1 VLLSETDISIIIV
14 TKELVSP
21 DETVIYQQS
30 TNAYYP
36 EGVFFETASE
46 LKVYFDS
53 DINIMET
60 EQNSIFNQDANSSEQ
75 LLDVEDQT
83 NYINDYI
90 AIEAREFTAA

>member
-14 TKELVSP
+14 TKELVYP
-21 DETVIYQQS
+21 DETLIYQQS
-30 TNAYYP
+30 TNAYFP

-46 LKVYFDS
+46 LKVFFDS

-83 NYINDYI
+83 NYINDFI
-90 AIEAREFTAA
+90 AIEAQEFTAA

>member
-1 VLLSETDISIIIV
+1 MLLSETDISIIIV

-21 DETVIYQQS
+21 DETLIYQQS
-30 TNAYYP
+30 TNAFYP

-46 LKVYFDS
+46 MKVFFDS

-60 EQNSIFNQDANSSEQ
+60 QQNPIYNQVANSSEH

-90 AIEAREFTAA
+90 AIEAQDYTAA